1 MKTQSGVSIYSL
13 VEQRLRRGLFDVRR
27 FSVVHTKLDLVPFV
41 LLCVEQPQVVQVLRY
56 GRFSRGDDFCFDKDK
71 RAYFEYQGPRIRQKY
86 YIMLPGDHSVA
97 RSTAGRSI
105 LAPARCFDSFP
116 CVGLDVEQPK
126 VAVMVEGVLIERREF
141 AAG

>member
-1 MKTQSGVSIYSL
+1 MGGSVEATIFASIKI
-13 VEQRLRRGLFDVRR
+13 RGRTSNTR
-27 FSVVHTKLDLVPFV
+27 VHESAK
-41 LLCVEQPQVVQVLRY
+41 
-56 GRFSRGDDFCFDKDK
+56 
-71 RAYFEYQGPRIRQKY
+71 KY